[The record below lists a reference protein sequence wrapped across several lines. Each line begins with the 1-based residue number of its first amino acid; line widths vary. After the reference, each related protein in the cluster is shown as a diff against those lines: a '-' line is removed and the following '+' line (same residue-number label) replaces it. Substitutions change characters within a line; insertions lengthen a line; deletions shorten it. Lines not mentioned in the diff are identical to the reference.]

1 MGLHKERV
9 DHKVLQTDCTEFLGE
24 DVEAVGVFDV
34 HLNFAERD
42 LAPAVAGVAGY
53 TGTRLVEEK
62 TDHDGFGAKTGAAA
76 AGVLAFAGT
85 RHLMYIEVAKEQGL
99 TPMMIVAVTKNQVYL
114 LDWKGSHEN
123 GEGPTRILFDFDR
136 SHETKIKCHTKNIT
150 HHVVDIHHHHGHTA
164 QMECKL
170 GHTHRNKKMNREVID
185 LLKDH
190 HHHHQFFHHHEQQH
204 QQQKSPPSSSTIIA
218 STDIVTNSTSS
229 NNDNDNDNFNHKHKH
244 THKHKHKQSQ

>member
-85 RHLMYIEVAKEQGL
+85 RHLMYIEVAKKKGL
-99 TPMMIVAVTKNQVYL
+99 TPIMIVAVTKNQVYL
-114 LDWKGSHEN
+114 LDWKGNHER

-136 SHETKIKCHTKNIT
+136 SHETKIKCHTIKMT
-150 HHVVDIHHHHGHTA
+150 HHVVDMHHHHGHA
-164 QMECKL
+164 AKVECKL
-170 GHTHRNKKMNREVID
+170 GLTHHNKKMNKEVID
-185 LLKDH
+185 LLKH
-190 HHHHQFFHHHEQQH
+190 H
-204 QQQKSPPSSSTIIA
+204 KY
-218 STDIVTNSTSS
+218 
-229 NNDNDNDNFNHKHKH
+229 
-244 THKHKHKQSQ
+244 